1 MNENMSGTESL
12 AIIEAMIKKAK
23 NQFSEDGSLYLL
35 WGWVILFCSL
45 GHFALD
51 YFRLYDKPWAIWL
64 LTWVLA
70 LYMIVYIR
78 RKEKKK
84 IVKTYTEEMIG
95 SVWLTFVIM
104 MFVLFILLGRYL
116 PQFYRYNFIFVLFC
130 YGMPTFL
137 SGFFLKFKPLILGG
151 LACWVL
157 AIAAGEFDFH
167 YHPLFV
173 AVAVIAAWII
183 PGYILKAR
191 FNNQTL

>member
-1 MNENMSGTESL
+1 MNEKLSGIESL

-23 NQFSEDGSLYLL
+23 NQYSEDGTLFLL

-51 YFRLYDKPWAIWL
+51 YFGLYDRPWSVWF
-64 LTWVLA
+64 LTWIVA

-78 RKEKKK
+78 KRDRKKV
-84 IVKTYTEEMIG
+84 VKTYTEEMIG

-104 MFVLFILLGRYL
+104 MVVIFIIMGRYL
-116 PQFYRYNFIFVLFC
+116 PEFYKYNFIFVLFC

-137 SGFFLKFKPLILGG
+137 TGFFLKFRPLTIGG
-151 LACWVL
+151 VCCWIL
-157 AIAAGEFDFH
+157 AIVAGEINFH

-173 AVAVIAAWII
+173 AMAVIVAWIV

-191 FNNQTL
+191 FKNQAN